1 MNIERRIFEVYDFY
15 DFKQFVGMGFNF
27 MQTKIICEKYIDET
41 DGECILGII
50 DRNSGREFSYNEFLG
65 RYFAMKTIKQIFE
78 EMNETIKK
86 FDRETKAIF
95 EEWQE
100 KNKQIIDNYKKSVYD
115 IEQRHKDFM
124 LKIGGKTK

>member
-1 MNIERRIFEVYDFY
+1 M
-15 DFKQFVGMGFNF
+15 
-27 MQTKIICEKYIDET
+27 
-41 DGECILGII
+41 
-50 DRNSGREFSYNEFLG
+50 
-65 RYFAMKTIKQIFE
+65 TIQQIFE
-78 EMNETIKK
+78 EMNEAIKK

-100 KNKQIIDNYKKSVYD
+100 KNKQIIDNYKKNVYD